1 MAEEVLRMPELPAE
15 FCEKMKGLLGDQYP
29 KFEASYG
36 KDRLLGLRRHGARR
50 GRTALPRGV

>member
-36 KDRLLGLRRHGARR
+36 KDRLLGLRLNLLKLGKGEERIR
-50 GRTALPRGV
+50 